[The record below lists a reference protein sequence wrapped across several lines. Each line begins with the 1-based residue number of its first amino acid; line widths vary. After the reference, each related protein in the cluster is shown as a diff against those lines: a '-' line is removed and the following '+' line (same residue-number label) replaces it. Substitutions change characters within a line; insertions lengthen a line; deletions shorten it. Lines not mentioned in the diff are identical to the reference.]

1 MQSFK
6 GVVINIGRSGALQR
20 HSSVAVPGKLLN
32 SVNCNRTGNVL
43 QHYLSTSS
51 SSRQESGGFFNSI
64 FGGEKVELQH
74 APHKEV

>member
-6 GVVINIGRSGALQR
+6 GVVINLGRSGALQR
-20 HSSVAVPGKLLN
+20 HSSGVSPGNLLN
-32 SVNCNRTGNVL
+32 SVNCNRTGSAL
-43 QHYLSTSS
+43 QNYLSTSS

>member
-6 GVVINIGRSGALQR
+6 GVVINLGRSGALQR
-20 HSSVAVPGKLLN
+20 RSASALPGKLLN
-32 SVNCNRTGNVL
+32 SLNCKRTGSVL